1 MILNILVTGFPISSH
16 PFSFPFYLVA
26 SACFILWF
34 SGTLCRGI
42 ALTVPFENSKQ
53 HPGIFHFTEIDY
65 FQGNTLWITLIPLLM
80 PYFIGP
86 IYIFF
91 SIFTME
97 WGGYLLDFYI
107 FAKRQGVYMVLFL
120 AYTEAMV
127 RDSSDLQLDVFLASR
142 SSGAVWS
149 SSAWPSLFPLA
160 RALSLHAWLPSP
172 SLSQTFVPTC
182 SHPNYP

>member
-1 MILNILVTGFPISSH
+1 MCFPLYPFPLQCGMDWQMYQPCHWFYSIHFYIPFNNYFYRLWYVLNILVAGFPISSH
-16 PFSFPFYLVA
+16 PFSFPFCLVA

-65 FQGNTLWITLIPLLM
+65 FQQNTLWITLISLLM

-97 WGGYLLDFYI
+97 WDGYFLDYI
-107 FAKRQGVYMVLFL
+107 FAKKQGIYIVN
-120 AYTEAMV
+120 
-127 RDSSDLQLDVFLASR
+127 SSWHILKWWSETPQICSWMLEWCI
-142 SSGAVWS
+142 SSK
-149 SSAWPSLFPLA
+149 
-160 RALSLHAWLPSP
+160 
-172 SLSQTFVPTC
+172 
-182 SHPNYP
+182 